1 MSGNR
6 NSKNNSFIM
15 QAGILAM
22 AGIISRIIG
31 LLYRSPLNSI
41 IGEAGMGYYQEA
53 YGFYVIILTISSYS
67 IPSAMSKVIAQ
78 KLAVKEYRNAHRL
91 FKCALAYTLVVG
103 GVASLFLFFGAGIF
117 VAPEAV
123 SVLRVFAP
131 TIFVYGIL
139 GVLRGY
145 FQAHRSMVQT
155 SISQIIEQIINAL
168 VSIGAAYFLI
178 KSLMGTEAEQLQAAV
193 KMHSEIYDLSNY
205 EFDKMILPF
214 WGMMA
219 GTLDKHILAGSEIR
233 KAIYGASGSA
243 LGTGAGVF
251 TGLLFMLLVYMINRK
266 MIHRRVDR
274 DRYHDVESYGVHIKR
289 ITMVVTPF
297 ILSTAIYN
305 SSSAIN
311 NLLYNKFLPMVKN
324 IDRLV
329 GHNNYGIFSG
339 QSLTVSNIPI
349 AFATAMAAAM
359 IPTVAQ
365 LISSQN
371 VEEAKDK
378 IGTSVKTTMLI
389 SIPSAVGLCVL
400 AKPVMYFLFPRPDEV
415 VTVAG
420 RLLMALSPSVIFYAL
435 STLNGQILQGLG
447 KVKAPIINAGIA
459 LVLQSGLACLLLFY
473 TKLDLYSLAI
483 VNSFYSGL
491 MCLLNQYSVRR
502 AIGYKQEIKRTFL
515 IPLAASLVM
524 GLAAWLS
531 YHGLFLLI
539 HSSRLSLIPAIG
551 VAVIVYFVALI
562 LMKGVTE
569 EELRTIPKGYLFVK
583 LAKKVHLM

>member
-1 MSGNR
+1 
-6 NSKNNSFIM
+6 M

-103 GVASLFLFFGAGIF
+103 GVASLFLFFGASLF

-123 SVLRVFAP
+123 SVLRIFAP
-131 TIFVYGIL
+131 TIFIYGIL

-155 SISQIIEQIINAL
+155 SISQILEQIINAL
-168 VSIGAAYFLI
+168 VSIGAAYLLI
-178 KSLMGTEAEQLQAAV
+178 KTQMGAEQEQLQAAI
-193 KMHSEIYDLSNY
+193 KAHTEIYDMSACNLGNA
-205 EFDKMILPF
+205 MLPVYVAF
-214 WGMMA
+214 M
-219 GTLDKHILAGSEIR
+219 GTMDKHIAAGNEIR
-233 KAIYGASGSA
+233 KSIYGASGSA

-251 TGLLFMLLVYMINRK
+251 TGLLFMLLVYMVNRK

-274 DRYHDVESYGVHIKR
+274 DRFHEVESYAVHIKR
-289 ITMVVTPF
+289 ITFVVTPF
-297 ILSTAIYN
+297 ILSTAVYN

-324 IDRLV
+324 VDRLV
-329 GHNNYGIFSG
+329 GHHNYGIFSG

-365 LISSQN
+365 LISADN
-371 VEEAKDK
+371 IEEAKDK

-400 AKPVMYFLFPRPDEV
+400 AKPVMYLLFPSPDKV

-459 LVLQSGLACLLLFY
+459 LALQSGLACLLLFY

-483 VNSFYSGL
+483 VNTFYSGL
-491 MCLLNQYSVRR
+491 MCLLNQYSVRK
-502 AIGYKQEIKRTFL
+502 AIGYRQEIKRTFL

-524 GLAAWLS
+524 GLVAWLS
-531 YHGLFLLI
+531 YQGLFLLI
-539 HSSRLSLIPAIG
+539 HSSRIALIPAIG
-551 VAVIVYFVALI
+551 IAAIVYFVALI
-562 LMKGVTE
+562 LMGGVSE
-569 EELRTIPKGYLFVK
+569 DELRTIPKGYMLVK

>member
-1 MSGNR
+1 
-6 NSKNNSFIM
+6 M

-117 VAPEAV
+117 VAPEAIP
-123 SVLRVFAP
+123 VLRVFAP

-145 FQAHRSMVQT
+145 FQAHKSMVQT
-155 SISQIIEQIINAL
+155 SFSQIIEQIINAL
-168 VSIGAAYFLI
+168 VSIGAAYLLI
-178 KSLMGTEAEQLQAAV
+178 RIQMGSLEEPTTEE
-193 KMHSEIYDLSNY
+193 E
-205 EFDKMILPF
+205 MIQ
-214 WGMMA
+214 
-219 GTLDKHILAGSEIR
+219 R
-233 KAIYGASGSA
+233 AIYGASGSA

-251 TGLLFMLLVYMINRK
+251 FGLLFMLFVYMLNRN
-266 MIHRRVDR
+266 MIKRRVER
-274 DRYHDVESYGVHIKR
+274 DIYSEEESYGKLIRK
-289 ITMVVTPF
+289 ITFVVTPF
-297 ILSTAIYN
+297 ILSTAVYN
-305 SSSAIN
+305 SSSAVN
-311 NLLYNKFLPMVKN
+311 NLLYNKFLPMVKE
-324 IDRLV
+324 V
-329 GHNNYGIFSG
+329 ATYKGHSNYGIFSG

-365 LISSQN
+365 LISAKQI
-371 VEEAKDK
+371 EEAKDK
-378 IGTSVKTTMLI
+378 IATAVKTTMLI

-400 AKPVMYFLFPRPDEV
+400 AKPVIYFLFPRPDEI

-420 RLLMALSPSVIFYAL
+420 RLLMALSPSVVFYAL

-447 KVKAPIINAGIA
+447 KVKAPIFNAGIS

-473 TKLDLYSLAI
+473 TDLDLYSLAI
-483 VNSFYSGL
+483 VNTFYSGL
-491 MCLLNQYSVRR
+491 MCFLNQYSVRR
-502 AIGYKQEIKRTFL
+502 AIGYRQEIKRTFL
-515 IPLAASLVM
+515 IPLAASFVM
-524 GLAAWLS
+524 GLAAWLT
-531 YHGLFLLI
+531 YQGLFLLI

-551 VAVIVYFVALI
+551 IAVIVYFVALI
-562 LMKGVTE
+562 LMRGVTE
-569 EELRTIPKGYLFVK
+569 DELRTIPKGYMLVK

>member
-1 MSGNR
+1 
-6 NSKNNSFIM
+6 M

-22 AGIISRIIG
+22 AGIITRIIG

-53 YGFYVIILTISSYS
+53 YGFYAIILIISSYS

-78 KLAVKEYRNAHRL
+78 KLAVREYRNAHRL

-103 GVASLFLFFGAGIF
+103 GVGSLFLFFGAGIF

-145 FQAHRSMVQT
+145 FQAHKSMVQT
-155 SISQIIEQIINAL
+155 SLSQIIEQIINAI
-168 VSIGAAYFLI
+168 VSISAAYLWI
-178 KSLMGTEAEQLQAAV
+178 KIMMGPTEELVQKAV
-193 KMHSEIYDLSNY
+193 TMHNEVYDLSKVSMG
-205 EFDKMILPF
+205 DHMALF
-214 WGMMA
+214 WGSYAGCVDRHVEA
-219 GTLDKHILAGSEIR
+219 GTAIR
-233 KAIYGASGSA
+233 KALYGASGSA

-251 TGLLFMLLVYMINRK
+251 TGLLFMLLVYMLNRK
-266 MIHRRVDR
+266 MIQRRVER
-274 DRYHDVESYGVHIKR
+274 DRHAEVDSYGKLIKK

-297 ILSTAIYN
+297 ILSTAVYQ
-305 SSSAIN
+305 SSAAVN
-311 NLLYNKFLPMVKN
+311 NLLYNRFLPMVKN
-324 IDRLV
+324 VDTLK

-349 AFATAMAAAM
+349 AFASAMAAAM
-359 IPTVAQ
+359 IPMVAQ
-365 LISSQN
+365 LIASRDI
-371 VEEAKDK
+371 EEAKDK

-389 SIPSAVGLCVL
+389 SIPSAVGLCFL
-400 AKPVMYFLFPRPDEV
+400 AKPVMYLLFPRPDEI

-447 KVKAPIINAGIA
+447 KVKAPIINATIA
-459 LVLQSGLACLLLFY
+459 LVLQSGLACVLLFY

-483 VNSFYSGL
+483 VNTFYSGL
-491 MCLLNQYSVRR
+491 MCLLNQYSVRK

-515 IPLAASLVM
+515 IPLGASLIM
-524 GLAAWLS
+524 GVAAWLT
-531 YHGLFLLI
+531 YHGLYYLI
-539 HSSRLSLIPAIG
+539 HSFKLASQVSLIPAIG
-551 VAVIVYFVALI
+551 VGVLVYFVVLI

-569 EELRTIPKGYLFVK
+569 QELRTVPKGYLIVK
-583 LAKKVHLM
+583 VAKKVHLM